1 LENPFK
7 YKLIVFK
14 NLFLNKNFTLSRYDN
29 KKMQELFLNSDQDE
43 LYNNLTKYFE
53 ELNETAKNTGIEID
67 FIVTHPYWVYSIDKK
82 SNKLLL
88 DKILNDKVEKLICN
102 SFQITKKINKILIS
116 QVPETLQLNDLT
128 YDKRHLKSSKIN
140 LKNIMEICRI

>member
-1 LENPFK
+1 
-7 YKLIVFK
+7 
-14 NLFLNKNFTLSRYDN
+14 
-29 KKMQELFLNSDQDE
+29 MQELFLNSDQDE
-43 LYNNLTKYFE
+43 LNNNLTKYFE
-53 ELNETAKNTGIEID
+53 ELNETAKNTGIEIE